1 MSIRQ
6 ASAVIKT
13 ETTSSQHTLCAVLA
27 ACLFFCPLASS
38 PQAANQ
44 RPRQAADLIQPADLK
59 ADLYF
64 LASDDLAGRNI
75 TSPEDRIATDY
86 IASEFMRLNLKPVG
100 DNGSFFQNM
109 DIVSGDLDHEH
120 TTMTAKIDNVDHTY
134 AIDKDFRWNR
144 QSLHPATACGSIAF
158 AGYGIDAP
166 EFAYN
171 DLANIEL
178 KGKVVLVFTREP
190 QADDPHSKFM
200 GTLDSYHA
208 FYWDKIEQLRKQGA
222 AAVLLVQDRVPRAV
236 KPIPATSQRSAGG
249 PSYALTGQMWDIPV
263 FSIQRELADQLL
275 APRGKTADALQS
287 EIDRTT
293 HPNSFDVPQ
302 SSVCLSTAY
311 NNLQTRKGRN
321 VVALLEG
328 SDPTLKSQTII
339 LTAHHDHMGVID
351 GHIYHG
357 ADDNASGVVGLLE
370 TAKALVKG
378 DIHPKRSI
386 LFIAYDGEER
396 IFLGSYFYV
405 THPIVPLAQTI
416 ANINLDMI
424 GRNEDNP
431 NWPTPADH
439 NVNMVNVLGTRYNP
453 GLRRIIEQ
461 QNQHEGLKLDYKMD
475 TVDPD
480 SLWSRSD
487 HFWFAARHIPQVE
500 FQTGL
505 HHDYHTEN
513 DTWDRINYP
522 KLTKIIR
529 LVFLSVDNLA
539 NSSEKIPFTP
549 AGSATSPQPDVYS
562 PPHD

>member
-1 MSIRQ
+1 
-6 ASAVIKT
+6 
-13 ETTSSQHTLCAVLA
+13 
-27 ACLFFCPLASS
+27 
-38 PQAANQ
+38 
-44 RPRQAADLIQPADLK
+44 
-59 ADLYF
+59 
-64 LASDDLAGRNI
+64 
-75 TSPEDRIATDY
+75 
-86 IASEFMRLNLKPVG
+86 
-100 DNGSFFQNM
+100 
-109 DIVSGDLDHEH
+109 
-120 TTMTAKIDNVDHTY
+120 
-134 AIDKDFRWNR
+134 
-144 QSLHPATACGSIAF
+144 
-158 AGYGIDAP
+158 
-166 EFAYN
+166 
-171 DLANIEL
+171 
-178 KGKVVLVFTREP
+178 
-190 QADDPHSKFM
+190 
-200 GTLDSYHA
+200 
-208 FYWDKIEQLRKQGA
+208 
-222 AAVLLVQDRVPRAV
+222 
-236 KPIPATSQRSAGG
+236 SAGG
-249 PSYALTGQMWDIPV
+249 PSYALAGQMWDIPV
-263 FSIQRELADQLL
+263 FSLQREVADQLL
-275 APRGKTADALQS
+275 APSGKTADTLQA

-293 HPNSFDVPQ
+293 HPNSFDVSQ
-302 SSVCLSTAY
+302 SSVCVSKAY

-339 LTAHHDHMGVID
+339 LTAHHDHMGAID
-351 GHIYHG
+351 GHIYYG

-431 NWPTPADH
+431 NWPTPADR

-453 GLRRIIEQ
+453 ALRKIIDRE
-461 QNQHEGLKLDYKMD
+461 NQHEGLKLDYKMD
-475 TVDPD
+475 VIDYD

-487 HFWFAARHIPQVE
+487 HFWFATLHIPQVE

-513 DTWDRINYP
+513 DTWQRINYP

-529 LVFLSVDNLA
+529 LVFLSATDLA

-549 AGSATSPQPDVYS
+549 AGSATSP
-562 PPHD
+562 